1 MFKHYLLL
9 ILTLFATFTASAA
22 TYTNDIVFIENNIDN
37 EYFITPQ
44 KTDPRFSGANVL
56 FWPNTNGHFNERQ

>member
-44 KTDPRFSGANVL
+44 KTDPRFSGANVFTKYSDNQL
-56 FWPNTNGHFNERQ
+56 MWFR

>member
-9 ILTLFATFTASAA
+9 ILTLFATFICNAA
-22 TYTNDIVFIENNIDN
+22 TYTNNIVFIENNIDN

-44 KTDPRFSGANVL
+44 KPILALVVL
-56 FWPNTNGHFNERQ
+56 TFLLNTVIINLA